1 MSPYSAPLYFL
12 LGKFQPKFSDFLSE
26 PFVFHAGDVKGLSAR
41 VHFW

>member
-12 LGKFQPKFSDFLSE
+12 LGTFQPKFSDFLSE
-26 PFVFHAGDVKGLSAR
+26 PFVFHAGDVKVSAR